1 MTIEIDVVTLALF
14 TSLGYLMPPCEPLL
28 KESIPAQTM
37 SKPDTVYEYES
48 TYRHTLEVEGCY
60 YRLECGKSM
69 CTLSREYPGEI
80 VPGQPSAVECAKR
93 PLVKG
98 MSDIVSGMTADAKSV
113 E

>member
-1 MTIEIDVVTLALF
+1 MVIEIDVVTLALF
-14 TSLGYLMPPCEPLL
+14 SSLGYLMPPCEPVV
-28 KESIPAQTM
+28 ENEEPIPEH
-37 SKPDTVYEYES
+37 SDRVYDYDFA
-48 TYRHTLEVEGCY
+48 YRHTLEVEGCY

-80 VPGQPSAVECAKR
+80 TPGHLSSAECARR

-98 MSDIVSGMTADAKSV
+98 MSDIVSGMTAEAKIV